1 MEKFKLIAEKYHGEI
16 VKTAQELIRINS
28 QSTQEA
34 QLAQYT
40 KDKMR
45 ALGYDEILTD
55 RWGNVFGVMH
65 GTGGGSSVTLNCHLD
80 VVYESDHS
88 KWKYPPFSG
97 EIAGGKI
104 WGRGASDTK
113 GTFAIQLYIP
123 VMRN

>member
-1 MEKFKLIAEKYHGEI
+1 MEKFKLVAEKYHGEI
-16 VKTAQELIRINS
+16 IKTAQELIRINS

-45 ALGYDEILTD
+45 ILGYDEVVTD

-88 KWKYPPFSG
+88 KWK
-97 EIAGGKI
+97 
-104 WGRGASDTK
+104 
-113 GTFAIQLYIP
+113 
-123 VMRN
+123 